1 MYESMTGMSQKIDR
15 LIYVPADAV
24 IRKVGVFVEK
34 RVKGA
39 QVNELKGGK

>member
-1 MYESMTGMSQKIDR
+1 MSQKIDR

-34 RVKGA
+34 GVKGA